1 MPDQR
6 LRIRRR
12 QVLVFIRHLGLLG
25 RRIERHP
32 SQALQF
38 DFHPSGDIVA
48 GEFDFGAIARGL
60 LRAGIGD
67 FAILVFRQESQ
78 DHTGGQSQLTSHQCH
93 GGGILFGITHH
104 GRACQQLVDTVI
116 AMARIGRII
125 AFQTV

>member
-1 MPDQR
+1 MSFLALGLRLIAQRIGQRHWWLPDQR

-48 GEFDFGAIARGL
+48 GEFDFGAIA
-60 LRAGIGD
+60 
-67 FAILVFRQESQ
+67 
-78 DHTGGQSQLTSHQCH
+78 
-93 GGGILFGITHH
+93 
-104 GRACQQLVDTVI
+104 
-116 AMARIGRII
+116 
-125 AFQTV
+125 